1 VLGPDVSSSIAL
13 IRMMLNGSI
22 PGAPRIHF
30 GVVDVRDVADL
41 HLLAMTHPSANSE
54 RFIAVAGR
62 CISIIEIARLL
73 KTRLGAQAAKVPRH
87 QFPDFVVRLFGL
99 FNPSARAAV
108 PQLGVI
114 REASSEKART
124 LLGWRPRPNE
134 ETILATAES
143 LVRLKLLKTS

>member
-1 VLGPDVSSSIAL
+1 
-13 IRMMLNGSI
+13 MLNGSI

-41 HLLAMTHPSANSE
+41 HLLAMTHPAARGE
-54 RFIAVAGR
+54 RFIAAAGP
-62 CISIIEIARLL
+62 CVSVIEVARLL
-73 KTRLGAQAAKVPRH
+73 RTRLGARAAKVPSR

-99 FNPSARAAV
+99 FNPAARAAV

-124 LLGWRPRPNE
+124 LLGWRPISNE
-134 ETILATAES
+134 EAILATAES
-143 LVRLKLLKTS
+143 LVRLKLLKTG